1 MEKTISVII
10 PVYNV
15 ASYLEECLNSVTS
28 QSYTDL
34 EIILIDD
41 GSTDHSGAICDQF
54 ASKDNRIKVIHQ
66 KNAGAAAAK
75 NAGLRAA
82 TGAYLSFVDSDDY
95 LEPGAFQLMA
105 NCLEKYDADV
115 VQCAY
120 RDLFTDGS
128 FSTINR
134 NTTEIYTAEEYL
146 CRYTTDW
153 TSCLLWD
160 KLYKRTLFEGVFFEE
175 GHIID
180 DEFFTYQG
188 IMNAQRVVYTPEIIY
203 YYRKRKSSV
212 TARPEYRERTIMDKL
227 DYLVQRRANVS
238 RRFPSLKRPFDEHFL
253 DMLLWLTT
261 DPDASA
267 RCLERIKGMLKAY
280 FSEPGH
286 SPMGLS
292 RLRPIL
298 RILTTRTEALLRRKR
313 GAASVDLERYFV

>member
-1 MEKTISVII
+1 MEKMISVII

-15 ASYLEECLNSVTS
+15 ALYLEECLNSVVS
-28 QSYTDL
+28 QSYTNL

-54 ASKDNRIKVIHQ
+54 ASIDSRIKVIHQ

-82 TGAYLSFVDSDDY
+82 TGEYLSFVDSDDY
-95 LEPGAFQLMA
+95 LESGAFALMV
-105 NCLEKYDADV
+105 NILEKYGADV

-128 FSTINR
+128 FSTVNR
-134 NTTEIYTAEEYL
+134 ESVETYTAEEYL
-146 CRYTTDW
+146 LRYTTDW

-160 KLYKRTLFEGVFFEE
+160 KLYKRALFSGIFFEE
-175 GHIID
+175 GHIVD

-188 IMNAQRVVYTPEIIY
+188 IMNAQCVVYAPEIVY

-227 DYLVQRRANVS
+227 DYLGQRRLAV
-238 RRFPSLKRPFDEHFL
+238 RQRFPSLRRAFDEHYL
-253 DMLLWLTT
+253 NMLLWLSA
-261 DPDASA
+261 DAYA
-267 RCLERIKGMLKAY
+267 TERCLSRIKGMLKTYLTETGHTA
-280 FSEPGH
+280 PGLRQQAAIFRLLM
-286 SPMGLS
+286 SPT
-292 RLRPIL
+292 RL
-298 RILTTRTEALLRRKR
+298 LLKKR
-313 GAASVDLERYFV
+313 STPVCDDISRYFN